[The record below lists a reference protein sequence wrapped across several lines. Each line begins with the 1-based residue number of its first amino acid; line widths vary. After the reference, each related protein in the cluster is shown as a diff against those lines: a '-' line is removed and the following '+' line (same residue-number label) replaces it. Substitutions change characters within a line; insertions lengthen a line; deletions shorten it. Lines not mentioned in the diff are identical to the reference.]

1 MAAKLTKEEKAR
13 YDATVKYLSG
23 KIDRNAIDTSALLR
37 DLPTKIK
44 DKIRDSLP
52 AKLKTRYLELVP
64 DADKQYKAAGKKV
77 TGATDQPAATTPAA
91 PADPQYSSSLRPG
104 DPVWD
109 QLVSSITNPIID
121 EQKKSNTERAD
132 QDVKYNRVNQV
143 GPDGTV
149 NWTVDPTTGQYTQT
163 VALSPEQQALKDAE
177 TKADQAGVNQAL
189 ELLNKM
195 AGTSYNLND
204 VAYKMPEETDYNA
217 NFEKERQAIEADRA
231 RTREPQF
238 QKDMADL
245 ENQLANIG
253 VAPGSSAYATAMK
266 QLQDQQQNQR
276 LTDAEFARSQGY
288 GAADSWYGRT
298 MGNRQQGVSEYDQNA
313 TQPIN
318 MANSL
323 FALGKGSQSPVAYNP
338 SNVQVDGVNTMG
350 ANEAVWNQIFNSTQ
364 LDENTKLTLKKIK
377 ADADAAKLAANT
389 SKANTATSAAT
400 SKANTAASI
409 AAQKERDAQNQQ
421 NRDDEIAIAL
431 ATGARSAPAK
441 AGNSGYSPT
450 GPAGS
455 RSSAQP
461 YQSTVKPRSVFSG
474 GGAF

>member
-1 MAAKLTKEEKAR
+1 
-13 YDATVKYLSG
+13 
-23 KIDRNAIDTSALLR
+23 
-37 DLPTKIK
+37 
-44 DKIRDSLP
+44 
-52 AKLKTRYLELVP
+52 
-64 DADKQYKAAGKKV
+64 
-77 TGATDQPAATTPAA
+77 
-91 PADPQYSSSLRPG
+91 
-104 DPVWD
+104 
-109 QLVSSITNPIID
+109 
-121 EQKKSNTERAD
+121 
-132 QDVKYNRVNQV
+132 VNQV

-177 TKADQAGVNQAL
+177 TQTDQAGVNHAL

-231 RTREPQF
+231 RTREPEF
-238 QKDMADL
+238 QQQMAKL
-245 ENQLANIG
+245 ETDLANNG
-253 VAPGSSAYATAMK
+253 VAPGSTAYAQAMK

-276 LTDAEFARSQGY
+276 LTDAEYARTQGQ
-288 GAADSWYGRT
+288 GSADNWYDRT
-298 MGNRQQGVSEYDQNA
+298 LGNRKQGLDEYDANA
-313 TQPIN
+313 TRPIDI
-318 MANSL
+318 ASSL
-323 FALGKGSQSPVAYNP
+323 YSIGSGSQSPLAYNP
-338 SNVQVDGVNTMG
+338 ANVQVDGVNTMG

-364 LDENTKLTLKKIK
+364 LDENTKLSLKKIK
-377 ADADAAKLAANT
+377 ADADAARLSSSTSRANN
-389 SKANTATSAAT
+389 SNSVSASNAQHAAT
-400 SKANTAASI
+400 L
-409 AAQKERDAQNQQ
+409 AAQKEAQAQAQQ
-421 NRDDEIAIAL
+421 NHDDDIAIAV

-455 RSSAQP
+455 KSSSQP

>member
-1 MAAKLTKEEKAR
+1 MAVKLTKEEKAR

-64 DADKQYKAAGKKV
+64 DADKQFKAAGKVV
-77 TGATDQPAATTPAA
+77 TGATAQPTAATPAA
-91 PADPQYSSSLRPG
+91 PAEPTYSSSLRPG

-109 QLVSSITNPIID
+109 QLVSSITNPIIE

-177 TKADQAGVNQAL
+177 TKTDQAGVNQAL

-231 RTREPQF
+231 RTREPEF
-238 QKDMADL
+238 QQQMANL
-245 ENQLANIG
+245 ETQLVNNG
-253 VAPGSSAYATAMK
+253 VAPGSTAYAQAMK

-323 FALGKGSQSPVAYNP
+323 YALGKGSQSPVAYNP

-364 LDENTKLTLKKIK
+364 LDENTKLSLKKIK
-377 ADADAAKLAANT
+377 ADADAARLSASTSRANN
-389 SKANTATSAAT
+389 SNSVSASNSQHAAT
-400 SKANTAASI
+400 L
-409 AAQKERDAQNQQ
+409 AAQKEARAQDQQ
-421 NRDDEIAIAL
+421 NHDDEITIAV
-431 ATGARSAPAK
+431 ATGARSAP
-441 AGNSGYSPT
+441 GNSGYSPN

-455 RSSAQP
+455 KSSSQP